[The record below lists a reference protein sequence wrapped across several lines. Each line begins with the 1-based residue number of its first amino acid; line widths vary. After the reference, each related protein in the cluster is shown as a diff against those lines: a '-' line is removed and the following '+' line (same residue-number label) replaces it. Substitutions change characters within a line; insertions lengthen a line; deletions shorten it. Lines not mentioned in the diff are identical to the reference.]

1 MSDVKPNM
9 EDQTDL
15 PDYEEQELATT
26 EVAPAAQKF
35 VFFHALLWLFHF
47 FLQTHAFFQL
57 LHRDTHIAMHSTGWK
72 DFMLNPQLFH
82 AISDCGFEHPSE
94 VQHAVIP
101 QAILGTDIICQ
112 AKSGMGKTAVFV
124 ISVIQLDPEPKVCTR
139 PSS

>member
-1 MSDVKPNM
+1 MFIH
-9 EDQTDL
+9 E
-15 PDYEEQELATT
+15 
-26 EVAPAAQKF
+26 
-35 VFFHALLWLFHF
+35 FFFSSHSY
-47 FLQTHAFFQL
+47 
-57 LHRDTHIAMHSTGWK
+57 RDTHIAMHSTGWK

-139 PSS
+139 PT